1 MINLLLIILA
11 SAVPASF
18 LDNVHTVRVADSPGS
33 IELCTAVSI
42 SPRHAAVLSLF
53 SIEDS
58 VSLETQSGFH
68 YPDSIIASP
77 DLGIIIMSFDEG
89 IFDSYQEPSTT
100 VPSIG
105 DEVTIVGQGLNG
117 LIEVHGHARERYPD
131 GSFLV
136 SAGFRDGLMGAAV
149 FSDSG
154 DYLGMIT
161 GIISTSRQFPNNAG
175 REYLVLYPSQIWYM
189 WAMMAVMEKGPSSQH
204 SFGVTALS
212 SISLSTARP
221 SGIHL
226 VSVHPGS
233 MAWECGL
240 RPGDLITHI
249 DSTPV
254 YHPET
259 LRGLLILSEDTL
271 SARVMRENYQREIFI
286 PPFE

>member
-1 MINLLLIILA
+1 MINLLLIIMV
-11 SAVPASF
+11 SAVQASF
-18 LDNVHTVRVADSPGS
+18 IDNVHTVRVADSPGS

-42 SPRHAAVLSLF
+42 SPSHAAVLSLF

-58 VSLETQSGFH
+58 VSVETSSGFH
-68 YPDSIIASP
+68 YPDSMIASP
-77 DLGIIIMSFDEG
+77 DLGIVIMCFDED
-89 IFDSYQEPSTT
+89 IFQSYQEPSTA

-105 DEVTIVGQGLNG
+105 DEVTIIGQGLNG
-117 LIEVHGHARERYPD
+117 LIEVHGSARERYPD
-131 GSFLV
+131 GSFLI
-136 SAGFRDGLMGAAV
+136 SAGLRDGLMGAAV
-149 FSDSG
+149 FSGSG

-161 GIISTSRQFPNNAG
+161 GIISTSRQFPNNGG

-189 WAMMAVMEKGPSSQH
+189 WALLAVMEKGPSSQH

-212 SISLSTARP
+212 SISLTASRP

-226 VSVHPGS
+226 VSVDPAG

-271 SARVMRENYQREIFI
+271 AARVMRNDYRRDISI
-286 PPFE
+286 PPFQ

>member
-1 MINLLLIILA
+1 MINLLLIILV
-11 SAVPASF
+11 SAVQSSF
-18 LDNVHTVRVADSPGS
+18 MDDVHTVRVADSPGS
-33 IELCTAVSI
+33 IELCTSVAI
-42 SPRHAAVLSLF
+42 SSRHAAVLSLF
-53 SIEDS
+53 SIGDS
-58 VSLETQSGFH
+58 VSVETPSGFH

-77 DLGIIIMSFDEG
+77 DLGMMIMCFDEG
-89 IFDSYQEPSTT
+89 IFDSYQEPSTA

-117 LIEVHGHARERYPD
+117 LIEVRGHARERYPD

-136 SAGFRDGLMGAAV
+136 SAGLRDGLMGAAV
-149 FSDSG
+149 FSDGG
-154 DYLGMIT
+154 DFLGMIT
-161 GIISTSRQFPNNAG
+161 GIISTSRQFPSNAG

-212 SISLSTARP
+212 SISLTDTRP

-271 SARVMRENYQREIFI
+271 AARVMRENYQREIFI
-286 PPFE
+286 PPFQ